1 MSAVETPPSSEPAEP
16 SAPAEAPPAG
26 SPAATTSVPAPRAS
40 SEPRSRPAGGP
51 RDQYIDGLR
60 ALALVRVL
68 LYHSFGWIWLPV
80 IFPSMGVMFALGGS
94 LVAASLSRTPGTH
107 WVVLRKRVRRLLPP
121 LWLYGAVMVGAMAY
135 RGWVVTESEGGALTW
150 RSALNWLVPLSD
162 PPGSAWGYDFVLP
175 LWYIRTY
182 LWFLLLSPTLLWLF
196 RRYPRAT
203 LAGPPLLLVACA
215 TRLIDPDTDT
225 GDTLNH
231 LGIFGTCWL
240 LGFAHHD
247 GLVRRLPLRRSVFA
261 GLGLML
267 AGLAFAL
274 THRQSD
280 TGWDI
285 DNIDPANMLYCA
297 GAVLLLLRLYPKR
310 TFLERTP
317 WLSKLVTAMN
327 ARAMTIYLWGN
338 FCIWASIPVIESNR
352 FTLALES
359 GSPTGMAFA
368 FLVTCLVLVAAVLAF
383 GWAED
388 VAAGRPARI
397 NPWPRARTLPSAR
410 SSERSS
416 ERSSAELP
424 ATAGKPVV
432 QAAWRKN
439 LWLAGIATAL
449 TASVAV
455 ALAVGPVARRP
466 VAASIDAVPVAV
478 AALPG
483 LAPVSV
489 RTYPVHVGIAASV
502 LRIGAVGRQDT
513 EDGQSVSSSWDMQ
526 WAKHFGGCDGLGDV
540 GSGCGSDLTARTG
553 PDWFPTVT
561 TPLENPYYVGLPY
574 NDLGDGAFAQ
584 RSRVPWASD
593 PGYAAHRS
601 DPTVSLMKN
610 RWVKVSGPDGACFA
624 QVEDTGP
631 GPVDPD
637 YVLGTAAPASPHGIS
652 LSPALYRCVGLTSA
666 QEQGTVD
673 WQFVDAPT
681 TGPWT
686 RVITTRQV
694 S

>member
-1 MSAVETPPSSEPAEP
+1 MSTVETPSPSDPTEPAEHADFPAHAGSAQQPVEGAASVPSPRPSSEPR
-16 SAPAEAPPAG
+16 
-26 SPAATTSVPAPRAS
+26 T
-40 SEPRSRPAGGP
+40 RPAGGA

-68 LYHSFGWIWLPV
+68 LYHSFGWIWLPI

-94 LVAASLSRTPGTH
+94 LVAASLSRTPGRH

-121 LWLYGAVMVGAMAY
+121 LWLYGAVLVAVMAY
-135 RGWVVTESEGGALTW
+135 RGWVVTETEGSALTW
-150 RSALNWLVPLSD
+150 RTALNWLVPLSD

-196 RRYPRAT
+196 RRYPKPT

-225 GDTLNH
+225 GDTINH
-231 LGIFGTCWL
+231 LGIFGACWL

-267 AGLAFAL
+267 AGLAFAA

-352 FTLALES
+352 FTLAWES
-359 GSPTGMAFA
+359 GSPAGLAFG
-368 FLVTCLVLVAAVLAF
+368 FLVTCLVLVATVLAF

-397 NPWPRARTLPSAR
+397 NPWPRAGERPSAQAKAAASEPGVR
-410 SSERSS
+410 SF
-416 ERSSAELP
+416 
-424 ATAGKPVV
+424 
-432 QAAWRKN
+432 WRKN
-439 LWLAGIATAL
+439 AWLAGIGTAL

-455 ALAVGPVARRP
+455 ALAVGPVTHRP
-466 VAASIDAVPVAV
+466 VAASIDSVPVAV

-483 LAPVSV
+483 LAPVAV
-489 RTYPVHVGIAASV
+489 RTYPVHLGIAASV
-502 LRIGAVGRQDT
+502 LRIGAVAQQDT
-513 EDGQSVSSSWDMQ
+513 EDGQSVTSSWDMQ

-540 GSGCGSDLTARTG
+540 GAGCGSDQAARIG

-610 RWVKVSGPDGACFA
+610 RWVKVTGPGGACFA

-637 YVLGTAAPASPHGIS
+637 YVLGTAAPASAHGIS
-652 LSPALYRCVGLTSA
+652 LSPALYRCVGLSPA
-666 QEQGTVD
+666 QEEGTVG
-673 WQFVDAPT
+673 WQFVDAPAS
-681 TGPWT
+681 GPWT
-686 RVITTRQV
+686 RIITTRQV